1 MSVLVVGVSHRTAPV
16 SVLERLALDREGAG
30 KLVHDVAASEHVTE
44 ATVISTCNRVEIYA
58 EVDRFHGSV
67 EAVSR
72 MLCDLADERPEDVVP
87 HLYVHYDDGAV
98 SHLFQ
103 VAAGLD
109 SMVVGEGQ
117 ILGQTR
123 EALRIGQEGGTIGPA
138 LNTLFQQALRV
149 GKRVHAET
157 DIDRAAPSL
166 VSVSLDRATAHVGP
180 LDGKRVL
187 VVGAGAM
194 AGLAV
199 ATVTRAGA
207 GQVVVASRTHAHAVR
222 LAEQYDGRAV
232 PLAEVEAELAAADVL
247 VSCTGATGVVLP
259 LATVA
264 AARADAGGPLAI
276 IDLALPHDVDP
287 TVADLPGVALID
299 LTRLA
304 AELQEGAISD
314 DVDAVR
320 AVVAEEVTAFVA
332 ARRSSAVTPTV
343 VALRTMATG
352 VVEAE
357 MARLASR
364 LPGLDPVVRAE
375 VEHAVRRVADKLLHQ
390 PTVRVKEL
398 ADEAGAV
405 SYATALAELFAL
417 DPDAVEAVTRPV
429 VTEEPR
435 LDPTRREESS

>member
-1 MSVLVVGVSHRTAPV
+1 VSVLVVGVSHRTAPV
-16 SVLERLALDREGAG
+16 SVLERLALGREGVG
-30 KLVHDVAASEHVTE
+30 KLVHDVAGSEHVTE
-44 ATVISTCNRVEIYA
+44 ATVIATCNRIEIYA

-72 MLCDLADERPEDVVP
+72 MLCDLADERPEEVVP

-166 VSVSLDRATAHVGP
+166 VSVALDRATGHVGP
-180 LDGKRVL
+180 LDGKRVV

-207 GQVVVASRTHAHAVR
+207 ADVAVASRTHARAAR
-222 LAEQYDGRAV
+222 LAEQYAGRAV
-232 PLAEVEAELAAADVL
+232 PLGEVGPELAAADVM

-264 AARADAGGPLAI
+264 AARADAAGPLAI
-276 IDLALPHDVDP
+276 VDLALPHDVDP
-287 TVADLPGVALID
+287 TVAELPGVELID

-304 AELQEGAISD
+304 AELQDGAIAG

-320 AVVAEEVTAFVA
+320 AVVAEEVTAFLA

-357 MARLASR
+357 MARLATR

-398 ADEAGAV
+398 ANESGAV
-405 SYATALAELFAL
+405 SYAAALAELFAL
-417 DPDAVEAVTRPV
+417 DQDAVEAVTRPV
-429 VTEEPR
+429 VPDE
-435 LDPTRREESS
+435 TRREGLL

>member
-1 MSVLVVGVSHRTAPV
+1 MSVLVVGVSHKTAPV
-16 SVLERLALDREGAG
+16 SVLERLALDAEGTD
-30 KLVHDVAASEHVTE
+30 KLMHAVAESEHVTE
-44 ATVISTCNRVEIYA
+44 ATVLSTCNRIEIYA
-58 EVDRFHGSV
+58 EVERFHGSV

-72 MLCDLADERPEDVVP
+72 MLCELTHDRPQDVVP

-123 EALRIGQEGGTIGPA
+123 EALRVGQEGGTIGPA

-157 DIDRAAPSL
+157 DIDRAAPSV
-166 VSVSLDRATAHVGP
+166 VSVALDRAEAHVGG
-180 LDGKRVL
+180 LDGARVL

-199 ATVTRAGA
+199 ATARRRGA
-207 GQVVVASRTHAHAVR
+207 GDVVVASRTHANAVR

-232 PLAEVEAELAAADVL
+232 TIGDVQSEIAAADVL
-247 VSCTGATGVVLP
+247 ISCTGATGVVLP

-264 AARADAGGPLAI
+264 AARTRPEGPLAI

-287 TVADLPGVALID
+287 AVKDLPGVD
-299 LTRLA
+299 LVDLARLA
-304 AELQEGAISD
+304 DELHQGEIAG

-320 AVVAEEVTAFVA
+320 HVVAQEVAAFLT

-352 VVEAE
+352 VVDAE

-364 LPGLDPVVRAE
+364 LPDLDPAMRAE

-398 ADEAGAV
+398 ANETGAV
-405 SYATALAELFAL
+405 SYAAALAELFSL
-417 DPDAVEAVTRPV
+417 DPDAVEAVTRA
-429 VTEEPR
+429 EG
-435 LDPTRREESS
+435 L

>member
-1 MSVLVVGVSHRTAPV
+1 MSVLVVGVSHKTAPV
-16 SVLERLALDREGAG
+16 SVLERLALDSLGVD
-30 KLVHDVAASEHVTE
+30 KLVHAVAGCEHVGE
-44 ATVISTCNRVEIYA
+44 ATVLATCNRVEIYA

-72 MLCDLADERPEDVVP
+72 LLCDLADERPEDVVP

-98 SHLFQ
+98 GHLFQ

-109 SMVVGEGQ
+109 SMVVGESQ

-123 EALRIGQEGGTIGPA
+123 EALRIGQESTTLGPA

-157 DIDRAAPSL
+157 GIDRAAPSL
-166 VSVSLDRATAHVGP
+166 VSVSLERAAGHVGP
-180 LDGKRVL
+180 VLGRRV
-187 VVGAGAM
+187 VVLGAGSM

-199 ATVTRAGA
+199 STATRLGA
-207 GQVVVASRTHAHAVR
+207 GDVVVASRTLAGAER
-222 LAEQYDGRAV
+222 LAHQYDARSVA
-232 PLAEVEAELAAADVL
+232 LADVASEIPAADIL

-259 LATVA
+259 LSVMA
-264 AARADAGGPLAI
+264 AARTSATGPLAV

-287 TVADLPGVALID
+287 AVAELPGVELIG
-299 LTRLA
+299 LA
-304 AELQEGAISD
+304 GLADELHDGEIAD
-314 DVDAVR
+314 DVAAVR
-320 AVVAEEVTAFVA
+320 RVVTEEVTSFLA

-352 VVEAE
+352 VVDAE
-357 MARLASR
+357 MARLATR
-364 LPGLDPVVRAE
+364 LPDLDPTVHAE

-398 ADEAGAV
+398 ANETGAV
-405 SYATALAELFAL
+405 SYAAALAELFSL
-417 DPDAVEAVTRPV
+417 DPEAVEAVTRA
-429 VTEEPR
+429 EP
-435 LDPTRREESS
+435 PT

>member
-16 SVLERLALDREGAG
+16 SVLERLALDREGVG
-30 KLVHDVAASEHVTE
+30 KLVHDVAGSEHVTE
-44 ATVISTCNRVEIYA
+44 ATVIATCNRVEIYA

-72 MLCDLADERPEDVVP
+72 MLCDLADERPEEVVP

-157 DIDRAAPSL
+157 DIDRAIG
-166 VSVSLDRATAHVGP
+166 HVGP

-207 GQVVVASRTHAHAVR
+207 ADVVVASRTHARAAR
-222 LAEQYDGRAV
+222 LAEQYAGRAV
-232 PLAEVEAELAAADVL
+232 PLGEVGPELAAADVL

-264 AARADAGGPLAI
+264 AARADASGPLAVV
-276 IDLALPHDVDP
+276 DLALPHDVDP
-287 TVADLPGVALID
+287 TVAELPGVELID

-304 AELQEGAISD
+304 AELQDGAIAG

-320 AVVAEEVTAFVA
+320 AVVAEEVTAFLA

-357 MARLASR
+357 MARLATR

-375 VEHAVRRVADKLLHQ
+375 VEQAVRRVADKLLHQ

-398 ADEAGAV
+398 ANESGAV
-405 SYATALAELFAL
+405 SYAAALAELFAL
-417 DPDAVEAVTRPV
+417 DQDAVEAVTRPV
-429 VTEEPR
+429 VPDE
-435 LDPTRREESS
+435 TRREGLL